1 MILLGDAIDWM
12 KRLKTETIDH
22 IITDPPFGIEF
33 GKGHATYN
41 RDDNKVIGGY
51 EERDTEEYFLHMT
64 GFFSEASR
72 VLKPNGNLLLFSS
85 WNRLPHLFECLS
97 SINGNYFEDNPML
110 HHKGHMFWQ
119 YQFGVWATKKPVINH
134 YHLLWFAK
142 HPAKNPTYNYE
153 AVYPQGEKDE
163 DGKSLNYADRQTV
176 FQINK
181 PYRVGEIKYPTE
193 LPLELCEKLV
203 SYFTSENDVV
213 LDPFA
218 GSGRILQAVKKHHR
232 FPIGIESNRSVLPYM
247 LNNIFD
253 FPLKV
258 GMQNLQDY
266 KEGSTRFDYVGLQTL
281 KEHGRY
287 VFI

>member
-1 MILLGDAIDWM
+1 MGDAIDWM
-12 KRLKTETIDH
+12 KRIKTETVDH

-51 EERDTEEYFLHMT
+51 EEWDTDEYFLNMT

-72 VLKPNGNLLLFSS
+72 VLRPNGNLLVFSS
-85 WNRLPHLFECLS
+85 WNRLPHLFECLT
-97 SINGNYFEDNPML
+97 SINGNYFDKEQILQQM
-110 HHKGHMFWQ
+110 GHMFWQ
-119 YQFGVWATKKPVINH
+119 YQFGVWTTKKPVNSH

-153 AVYPQGEKDE
+153 AMHPKEAKGP
-163 DGKSLNYADRQTV
+163 DGKSLNYADRQSV

-181 PYRVGEIKYPTE
+181 PYRKGEIKYPTE
-193 LPLELCEKLV
+193 LPIELCNKLV
-203 SYFTSENDVV
+203 QYFTNEGDIV

-218 GSGRILQAVKKHHR
+218 GSGRIGQALWKHHR
-232 FPIGIESNRSVLPYM
+232 FGINIESNGKVLPYM
-247 LNNIFD
+247 LNNIYGY
-253 FPLKV
+253 PYKL
-258 GMQNLQDY
+258 GMEDKKKYDKHGPFIIDIANLN
-266 KEGSTRFDYVGLQTL
+266 KIL
-281 KEHGRY
+281 KEHDRN